1 MFYILP
7 SIHTILVKS
16 FLSHS
21 FFLRRTLFF
30 YTLVQTLY
38 DICNST
44 LSAIDCERHLNPLS
58 SSLFVNAV
66 GRPHHNSKVWRI
78 FGQTHS
84 VHGTPRQTWG
94 FLIQKTDRLAAV
106 SRFYS
111 SSYSSSNTAMYSTS
125 SLTSTVISAS
135 VEKSLPSFVHFTN
148 FQPSSGFAL
157 ITYFAGFA
165 TFSVAD

>member
-84 VHGTPRQTWG
+84 VHGTPRQMG
-94 FLIQKTDRLAAV
+94 F
-106 SRFYS
+106 
-111 SSYSSSNTAMYSTS
+111 SNTTKCPGDISRGALFHCHVILLYQIVREYPYLYEVGSGMNRTPICNNTS
-125 SLTSTVISAS
+125 LSARF
-135 VEKSLPSFVHFTN
+135 KPA
-148 FQPSSGFAL
+148 PP
-157 ITYFAGFA
+157 
-165 TFSVAD
+165 